1 MDSVNGPDR
10 EIRGS
15 AADELRRAEI
25 QERWALRIGFLSV
38 ALGVAAVCFSIT
50 LAIAICLP
58 GVILA
63 MWMRSD
69 AEFVRM
75 WINQRNVIQLQR
87 ETLLDRAHQSG
98 EAQIP

>member
-1 MDSVNGPDR
+1 MPGFLRRLIGPDR

-15 AADELRRAEI
+15 ADEELRQAEI
-25 QERWALRIGFLSV
+25 QERWALRIGFLPV
-38 ALGVAAVCFSIT
+38 ALGIVALCFSIV
-50 LAIAICLP
+50 LAVAICLP

-75 WINQRNVIQLQR
+75 WINQRNAIQL
-87 ETLLDRAHQSG
+87 
-98 EAQIP
+98 